1 MTQITCALIMASNS
15 IITNVKMFIAYAQA
29 QEREKPK
36 DAKDV
41 FAKSAKLDA
50 NAQIHKN

>member
-1 MTQITCALIMASNS
+1 MPRPKKGKNP
-15 IITNVKMFIAYAQA
+15 KMQ
-29 QEREKPK
+29 
-36 DAKDV
+36 KDV